1 MKRFLAASVL
11 AAGIFWLSGCGAPAA
26 VKTEDPQ
33 AAQRKKERALKE
45 LMKEAQDAF
54 AMPELN
60 ERGADEEA
68 LDIDKEPP
76 ADRRA
81 LDIDELMDM

>member
-1 MKRFLAASVL
+1 MKRFLTASVL
-11 AAGIFWLSGCGAPAA
+11 AAGMLWLSGCGAPAA
-26 VKTEDPQ
+26 VKTEDPR
-33 AAQRKKERALKE
+33 AAQRKKERALRR

-54 AMPELN
+54 AMPELD

-68 LDIDKEPP
+68 LDIDNEPP
-76 ADRRA
+76 AGRRA